1 MLFGTATQRQQ
12 FFHKARH
19 SLIKHDV
26 KKISSMPLDKITA
39 ESIVSD
45 LAHQDQIALH
55 ALAEDYKENSA
66 YFDDYVLNLVSA
78 SRDKDLK
85 LAVTRIIRP
94 HTRKILILTAVGII
108 VKLIEDGKPRYEY
121 PLTPAK
127 TPFTTGADYLLDQVA
142 STFRGTPNSITWNMV
157 ATNYLLQGFGLS
169 MGQNRPTFENPMPA
183 CVYVFRHYDRQDPLP
198 FHKRQQNGFIYR
210 NKAGDLDISATPCQG
225 LFILDNDEQ
234 SKYYQ
239 DLLNTFRCRQIAV
252 HDFLVNQLFEQN
264 DFSYRPCLGELKAPS
279 AILLPAPLYQGYR
292 HA

>member
-12 FFHKARH
+12 YFHKACH
-19 SLIKHDV
+19 TWLKHDV
-26 KKISSMPLDKITA
+26 TKISSIAISKMTA
-39 ESIVSD
+39 ESIVSH
-45 LAHQDQIALH
+45 LAHQDQKALH
-55 ALAEDYKENSA
+55 ALAEDYKDNHT
-66 YFDDYVLNLVSA
+66 YFNDHILS
-78 SRDKDLK
+78 
-85 LAVTRIIRP
+85 IIQGTKSSELRTA
-94 HTRKILILTAVGII
+94 TRKIILPHVRKRLILTPLGLI
-108 VKLIEDGKPRYEY
+108 VKTIDDGMPTYYY
-121 PLTPAK
+121 PTTPAN
-127 TPFTTGADYLLDQVA
+127 TPYTTGADYLLAQVA
-142 STFRGTPNSITWNMV
+142 HTFNGMPNSITWNMV
-157 ATNYLLQGFGLS
+157 ATNYLLEGFGLS